1 VNIPNVSRSKKVS
14 KRIFLWLSIAGFTGI
29 GCMQAVAE
37 TPREI
42 HESLLVMDSHLDT
55 PALLIQPDFDI
66 MARHDPLQD
75 GSQVDFPRMQEGGL
89 DGGFWV
95 IFSRQG
101 PLTAKDFHKSRDTA
115 MLRALAIHKMTAAH
129 PDVFEIATRSDDG
142 PRIHAAGKRVV
153 YLSIENS
160 YPLGEDI
167 SLLKTFYDLGVRMV
181 GPVHFANNQFGD
193 SSTDT
198 KGQEWQG
205 LSPLGEKLVVEANRL
220 GMILDGSHA
229 HDDLVRQMIEQSKTP
244 IVLSHSGAKSIFDHP
259 RNVPDDILLKL
270 AETGGVIQMN
280 AFSSYLTK
288 LPDNPERTKAFKE
301 LRAEVSAAGN
311 PTEAQAS
318 AFRAKQRE
326 INATYP
332 PALASFEEYMDHFL
346 YVLKLIG
353 PEHVGVSGDFDGGG
367 GVEDLYDI
375 AAFPHLSA
383 RLLKEGYSKA
393 DLEKIWGGNLL
404 RLLSKA
410 EAYAAT
416 ASEAVT
422 PGS

>member
-1 VNIPNVSRSKKVS
+1 MKTVIP
-14 KRIFLWLSIAGFTGI
+14 IFFAMCLSISAI
-29 GCMQAVAE
+29 AE
-37 TPREI
+37 SPREI

-55 PALLIQPDFDI
+55 PALLIRPEFDI
-66 MARHDPLQD
+66 MARHDPYQD
-75 GSQVDFPRMQEGGL
+75 GSQVDYPRMQDGGL

-101 PLTAKDFHKSRDTA
+101 PLTPHDFQKNRDTA
-115 MLRALAIHKMTAAH
+115 LLRALAIHKMAAAH

-193 SSTDT
+193 SSTDP
-198 KGQEWQG
+198 KGQVWQG
-205 LSPLGEKLVVEANRL
+205 LSPSGKELIVEANRL
-220 GMILDGSHA
+220 GVIIDGSHA
-229 HDDLVRQMIEQSKTP
+229 HDDVVRQMMDLSKTP
-244 IVLSHSGAKSIFDHP
+244 IVLSHSGAKSIYDHP

-280 AFSSYLTK
+280 AFSGYLTK
-288 LPDNPERTKAFKE
+288 LPDNPERTKAFTE
-301 LRAEVSAAGN
+301 LRAEIAAAGKL
-311 PTEAQAS
+311 TEAQAI
-318 AFRAKQRE
+318 AFRQKQTG
-326 INATYP
+326 INSQYP

-353 PEHVGVSGDFDGGG
+353 TNHVGVSGDFDGGG

-375 AAFPHLSA
+375 AAFPHLTE

-393 DLEKIWGGNLL
+393 DLEMIWGGNLL
-404 RLLSKA
+404 RLLANA
-410 EAYAAT
+410 EKHAAT
-416 ASEAVT
+416 LTST
-422 PGS
+422 PAQ